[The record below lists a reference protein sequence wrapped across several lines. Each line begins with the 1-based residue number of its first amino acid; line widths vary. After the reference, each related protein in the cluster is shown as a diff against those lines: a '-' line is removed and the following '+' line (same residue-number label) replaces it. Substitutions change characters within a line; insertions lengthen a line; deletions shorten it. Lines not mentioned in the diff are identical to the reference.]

1 MKLLRRRRAALADC
15 HEVARL
21 LQSYLDREID
31 AAAAARVAHH
41 LEACRRCGL
50 SAQTYAEIKAA
61 LARRTLHV
69 DTAALDRLTEFSE
82 RLAAGD
88 VH

>member
-1 MKLLRRRRAALADC
+1 MKLLRRRRAEPADC

-21 LQSYLDREID
+21 LQSYLDHKID

-50 SAQTYAEIKAA
+50 SAETYAEIKAA
-61 LARRTLHV
+61 LARCTLHV
-69 DTAALDRLTEFSE
+69 DPAALDRLTAFSDH
-82 RLAAGD
+82 LAAGD
-88 VH
+88 VR